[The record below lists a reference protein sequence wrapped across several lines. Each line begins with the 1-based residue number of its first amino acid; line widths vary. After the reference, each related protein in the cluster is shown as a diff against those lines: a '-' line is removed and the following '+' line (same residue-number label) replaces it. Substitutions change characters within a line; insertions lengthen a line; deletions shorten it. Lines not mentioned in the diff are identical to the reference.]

1 MDISHPTVNVF
12 GFCWECHNNNN
23 HRRHANEVGLFVLCK
38 STEIGGNREHFCS
51 KIKGFFAKIVI
62 KLPKIGQFL
71 NRKTSWF
78 PKIVNFLEF

>member
-38 STEIGGNREHFCS
+38 STEIGGNRDIFNP
-51 KIKGFFAKIVI
+51 KLKGFFFEKIAI
-62 KLPKIGQFL
+62 KLPKNL
-71 NRKTSWF
+71 
-78 PKIVNFLEF
+78 PKLELQDFFGFQKLSIF